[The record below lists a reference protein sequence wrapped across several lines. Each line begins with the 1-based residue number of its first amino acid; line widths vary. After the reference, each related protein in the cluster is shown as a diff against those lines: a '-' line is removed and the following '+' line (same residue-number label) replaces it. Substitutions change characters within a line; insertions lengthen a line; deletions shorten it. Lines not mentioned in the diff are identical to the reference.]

1 MVLDEE
7 AERPPVD
14 IFTSLPP
21 PANVGRKSKVAV
33 LVGSAILEFVLTGGV
48 AWAPLLCAVAYI
60 AFTPSHAEAKQ
71 REAALVEQATARAQ
85 ADLLNKMPVTPLETA
100 GWMNRFNVEMWQ
112 PFWQPFLLKNN
123 LTMWQVTSPL
133 RHDPISRASDYL
145 VWQQR
150 KTVPH
155 QVAVRVTA
163 P

>member
-1 MVLDEE
+1 MHACSTLNWE
-7 AERPPVD
+7 
-14 IFTSLPP
+14 
-21 PANVGRKSKVAV
+21 VGGLFIPSNLIGPLSTTRHT
-33 LVGSAILEFVLTGGV
+33 LNTCNQGLCHCRTGGV